1 MDYEPHTLRPVGD
14 PTPKPPSEHL
24 LPDDEEIR
32 KRAIA
37 DAERSFQKVRGRLR
51 RLVESRLA
59 QRDG

>member
-1 MDYEPHTLRPVGD
+1 MDYEPHPLQPVGD
-14 PTPKPPSEHL
+14 STPKPPSEHL

-51 RLVESRLA
+51 QLVESRLA

>member
-1 MDYEPHTLRPVGD
+1 MDYKPHILQPVGD
-14 PTPKPPSEHL
+14 ATPKPPSEHL
-24 LPDDEEIR
+24 LPDDDEIR

-51 RLVESRLA
+51 RLVESRFA

>member
-1 MDYEPHTLRPVGD
+1 MDYEPHTLQPVGD
-14 PTPKPPSEHL
+14 STPTPPSEQL

-37 DAERSFQKVRGRLR
+37 DAERSYRKVRGRLR